1 MIARL
6 IFLML
11 EKIGISQLIDNV
23 FSKMVVFFL
32 QPGKP
37 SPSSGTPKG
46 KESEK
51 GLKTT
56 GGHPN
61 KNCSR

>member
-1 MIARL
+1 
-6 IFLML
+6 
-11 EKIGISQLIDNV
+11 
-23 FSKMVVFFL
+23 MVVFFL
-32 QPGKP
+32 QLGKP